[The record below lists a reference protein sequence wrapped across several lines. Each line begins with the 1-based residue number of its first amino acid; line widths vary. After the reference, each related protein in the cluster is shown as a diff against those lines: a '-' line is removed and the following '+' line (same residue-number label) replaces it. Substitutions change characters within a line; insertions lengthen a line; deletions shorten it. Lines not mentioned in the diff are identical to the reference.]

1 MGHQA
6 GRGDGRRRGARR
18 PAPALPAGLE
28 AVLGDYEEDLR
39 VGRSRSPATVRSY
52 GSDVRALL
60 AHLGRD
66 GEGPST
72 AVELAPALTLPALR
86 GWLAAQV
93 GGGAARS
100 SVARRVAA
108 ARSFSTWAAR
118 AGILPTDVAARLE
131 APRPRRHL
139 PEVLDAAQAAEAL
152 RTTDLGAAEGDPL
165 ALRDRLVVELL
176 YSCGIRVAE
185 LCGLDVDDVDA
196 ERRVLRVVGKGDRE
210 RSVPYGLPA
219 ERALRAWL
227 EGGRPGLATGTSGA
241 ALLLGARGGRLD
253 PRAARRVVN
262 EVTAA
267 TPGAPTVSPHA
278 LRHSAATHLLE
289 GGADLRHV
297 QELLGHSTPATTQI
311 YTHVSAERLRAA
323 YRGAHPRA

>member
-1 MGHQA
+1 MGRA
-6 GRGDGRRRGARR
+6 GSDDGGR
-18 PAPALPAGLE
+18 LPVALE
-28 AVLGDYEEDLR
+28 AVLDDYAADLAA
-39 VGRSRSPATVRSY
+39 GRSRSPATVRAY
-52 GSDVRALL
+52 RSDARSLL
-60 AHLGRD
+60 EYLSRGGDGPASAGELG
-66 GEGPST
+66 G
-72 AVELAPALTLPALR
+72 ALTLPALR
-86 GWLAAQV
+86 GWLADQV
-93 GGGAARS
+93 GRGAARS

-108 ARSFSTWAAR
+108 ARSFSAWAAR
-118 AGILPTDVAARLE
+118 AGLLRADGAARLE

-139 PEVLDAAQAAEAL
+139 PEILDAGQAGEAL
-152 RTTDLGAAEGDPL
+152 RTADLGAAEGDPI

-185 LCGLDVDDVDA
+185 LCGLDIDDIDSG
-196 ERRVLRVVGKGDRE
+196 RRVLRVVGKGDRE
-210 RSVPYGLPA
+210 RAVPYGVPA
-219 ERALRAWL
+219 ERALRAWIDA
-227 EGGRPGLATGTSGA
+227 GRPALATSSSGA

-253 PRAARRVVN
+253 PRAARRIVN

>member
-1 MGHQA
+1 MGPERRV
-6 GRGDGRRRGARR
+6 GSDGGAAAAR
-18 PAPALPAGLE
+18 LPDALE
-28 AVLGDYEEDLR
+28 AVLDDYAAELDT
-39 VGRSRSPATVRSY
+39 GRSRSPATVRAY
-52 GSDVRALL
+52 RSDVHALL
-60 AHLGRD
+60 VHLRRD
-66 GEGPST
+66 GHGPDT
-72 AVELAPALTLPALR
+72 AADLAATLTLPALR
-86 GWLAAQV
+86 GWLATQV

-100 SVARRVAA
+100 SIARRVAA
-108 ARSFSTWAAR
+108 ARSFGSWATR

-139 PEVLDAAQAAEAL
+139 PEVLDADQAAEAL
-152 RTTDLGAAEGDPL
+152 RTTELGAAEGEPL

-196 ERRVLRVVGKGDRE
+196 ERRVLRVLGKGDRE
-210 RSVPYGLPA
+210 RSVPYGGPA
-219 ERALRAWL
+219 ERALRSWL
-227 EGGRPGLATGTSGA
+227 DAGRPALTTAASGP
-241 ALLLGARGGRLD
+241 ALLLGARGGRLN
-253 PRAARRVVN
+253 PRAARRIVN
-262 EVTAA
+262 DVTSA